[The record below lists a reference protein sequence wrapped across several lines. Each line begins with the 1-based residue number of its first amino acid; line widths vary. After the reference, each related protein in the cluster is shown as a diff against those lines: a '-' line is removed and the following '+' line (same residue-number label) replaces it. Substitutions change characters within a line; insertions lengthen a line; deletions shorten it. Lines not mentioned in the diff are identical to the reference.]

1 MTVKL
6 SKEAKV
12 GLLVII
18 TLAFFI
24 WGYGFLKGKNVFS
37 PTNDYYALYDRVG
50 GLMESGHVMLSG
62 HRVGYVDDI
71 RFTGGQRYLQVR
83 LSIDRKIELPEGTVA
98 RIINSDFMGTKAVDL
113 IMGESSERHNPGDTL
128 RSEVEPD
135 LVEGL
140 LRQVEPVRDKA
151 ESMLASVD
159 SVFVI
164 MRSILDKDVQESIS
178 EGVINA
184 GDAIAGLKRSVS
196 TLEGMLTDQENRFGN
211 IMSNLEYISDN
222 FVSVSD
228 SLAQSDLLTAV
239 SNVNNVL
246 EELNHVMKRLNR
258 GEGTAGKLLADEELY
273 NNLESAAR
281 NLDQLV
287 IDLREHPG
295 RYVHFSIFGRKR
307 E

>member
-1 MTVKL
+1 MVKF

-12 GLLVII
+12 GLLMII

-24 WGYGFLKGKNVFS
+24 WGYGFLKGKNMFS
-37 PTNDYYALYDRVG
+37 PTSDYYALYDRVG
-50 GLMESGHVMLSG
+50 GLKESGHVMLSG
-62 HRVGYVDDI
+62 HKVGYVDDI

-83 LSIDRKIELPEGTVA
+83 LSIDRKIELPEGTIA

-113 IMGESSERHNPGDTL
+113 IMGESSARYNPGDTL

-164 MRSILDKDVQESIS
+164 MRSILDQDVQESIS

-196 TLEGMLTDQENRFGN
+196 TLEGMLTDQESRFSN

-228 SLAQSDLLTAV
+228 SLAQADLLTAV

-246 EELNHVMKRLNR
+246 EELNQVMQRLNR

-287 IDLREHPG
+287 IDLKEHPG